1 MIFFLSMY
9 VWSIVGFLAHL
20 FTDKPAQRTKSRI
33 VELFLLYQLFFSV
46 GMTCLMAFLAL
57 TIMPDYIAKYTGWPE
72 CPFEQ
77 ELGNVNLAFAVLGV
91 LCIWYRGGFWRAT
104 ILGFSIWIFADGI
117 HHIVEMV
124 AENNYEP
131 GNIGVNLFT
140 DLIVPVVLMVALP
153 FYDKE

>member
-9 VWSIVGFLAHL
+9 LWSIVGFAIHL
-20 FTDKPAQRTKSRI
+20 FSIDRIERTRSRI

-91 LCIWYRGGFWRAT
+91 LCIWFRGGFWRAT

-117 HHIVEMV
+117 HHIIEAIEV
-124 AENNYEP
+124 NNYTP
-131 GNIGVNLFT
+131 GNIGVNLIT
-140 DLIVPVVLMVALP
+140 DLAVPIVLMAALP
-153 FYDKE
+153 FYDKG